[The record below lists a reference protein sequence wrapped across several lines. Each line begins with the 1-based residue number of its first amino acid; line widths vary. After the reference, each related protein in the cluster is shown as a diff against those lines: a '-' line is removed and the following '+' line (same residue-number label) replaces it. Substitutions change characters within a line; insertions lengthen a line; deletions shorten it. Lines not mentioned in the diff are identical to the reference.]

1 MMSGLLDKVILAG
14 FGLEHKVKGKINSL
28 AKEGKQDAEEGM
40 KMKEDMEN
48 RMVEGIVEVV
58 GGVLKK
64 VGVAKKDVD
73 AVLGSLAEDVA
84 ERLKIVTMDD
94 LAVVE
99 KLVMVNRE
107 KVSKLEKQVKKLEK
121 ALLDLSAEKN
131 KG

>member
-14 FGLEHKVKGKINSL
+14 FGLEHKLKGKVDSL
-28 AKEGKQDAEEGM
+28 AKEGKPDAEEGM

-58 GGVLKK
+58 GAALKK

-94 LAVVE
+94 LDVVE

>member
-1 MMSGLLDKVILAG
+1 MSGLLDKVILAG
-14 FGLEHKVKGKINSL
+14 FGLEHKVKEKVNSL
-28 AKEGKQDAEEGM
+28 AKEGKPDAEEGM

-58 GGVLKK
+58 GGALKK
-64 VGVAKKDVD
+64 VGVAKKEVD
-73 AVLGSLAEDVA
+73 AVLGSLAEDLA

-94 LAVVE
+94 LDVVE

-121 ALLDLSAEKN
+121 AILDISAENN

>member
-1 MMSGLLDKVILAG
+1 MSGLLDKVILAG
-14 FGLEHKVKGKINSL
+14 FGLEHKLKGKINSL

-94 LAVVE
+94 LDVVE
-99 KLVMVNRE
+99 KLVMLNRE

-121 ALLDLSAEKN
+121 AFLDLSAEKN

>member
-1 MMSGLLDKVILAG
+1 MSGLFDKVILAG
-14 FGLEHKVKGKINSL
+14 FGLEHKLKGKMNSL
-28 AKEGKQDAEEGM
+28 AKEGKQDAEEGR

-58 GGVLKK
+58 GGALKK
-64 VGVAKKDVD
+64 VGVAKKEVD

-94 LAVVE
+94 LDVVE

-121 ALLDLSAEKN
+121 ALLDLSAESD

>member
-14 FGLEHKVKGKINSL
+14 FGLEYKVKERVNAL
-28 AKEGKQDAEEGM
+28 AKEGKPDAEEGM

-58 GGVLKK
+58 GGALKK
-64 VGVAKKDVD
+64 VGLAKKEVD

-94 LAVVE
+94 LDVVE

-107 KVSKLEKQVKKLEK
+107 KVSRLEKQVKKLEK
-121 ALLDLSAEKN
+121 AFLDLSTEKN
-131 KG
+131 KE

>member
-1 MMSGLLDKVILAG
+1 MSGLLDKVILAG
-14 FGLEHKVKGKINSL
+14 FGLEHKVKERVNSL
-28 AKEGKQDAEEGM
+28 AKEGKPEAEEGM

-58 GGVLKK
+58 GGALKK
-64 VGVAKKDVD
+64 VGIAKKEVD
-73 AVLGSLAEDVA
+73 AVLGSLAEDLA

-94 LAVVE
+94 LDVVE

-121 ALLDLSAEKN
+121 AIIDLGTDK
-131 KG
+131 